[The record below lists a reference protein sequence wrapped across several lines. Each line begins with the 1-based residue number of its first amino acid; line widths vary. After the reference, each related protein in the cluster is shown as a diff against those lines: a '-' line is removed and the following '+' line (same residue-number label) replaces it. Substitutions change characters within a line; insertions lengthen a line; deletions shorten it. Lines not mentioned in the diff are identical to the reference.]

1 MRGGGGSEGP
11 QNPKGTDSGF
21 EGTSNRY
28 KGADSGFEGLRKLRD
43 LVYAG
48 TACDIPGCTI
58 KFDIFIPVLRRAVSR
73 GFVRPDHAAF
83 VEAGLRYGFTL
94 GVPKGAITSLKWR
107 KRVFKNYT
115 SAYNA
120 RAAVTASIG
129 ERITAGR
136 TLVLGAWEDVK
147 PQLDID
153 YDAYFVFPL
162 GAVPKPNQ
170 PAINPDMRPFSDHTK
185 TGFNALMIIMG
196 ILQHSLDVYNQVA
209 YLLKQNYFMY
219 VSDVADAFML
229 IPLAPWL
236 WPFFLFRWFVAEE
249 DVRETT
255 LVHVMAD
262 FGSRAMPGTF
272 KIFLVDCVVQM
283 ARSELIITLP
293 MTVYVDDSAILGP
306 DAPETNREM
315 RAFQF
320 WSTEICGVPWKQVK
334 DRVAARPQYYIGFWW
349 HSATFTRTLD
359 ERKLHAYLD
368 VLATAAEARTLTLQ
382 DRRSVAGKMQRAI
395 MTFPPG
401 AACLLVNCYLLMSGL
416 TLPWQTRRTTK
427 AERSDYEFVHHLLK
441 LNLGRG
447 YYSYDGF
454 APGPE
459 YLSDASK
466 SREYTGGGYVGS
478 DGFADHFVY
487 GTSAARKPIDF
498 IEGDVVV
505 RACMERGE
513 TWRGML
519 IPFGID
525 NSAFQASA
533 AKGRSRAPRLNYHLR
548 KLFSEQILKGYI
560 LQPYWLSSEDNYLAD
575 HLSRG
580 RVQAFLEA
588 LPGSGFLR
596 VSVYDCRFH
605 PDAGR
610 KVVLDDDSDGGGM
623 RALRQ
628 LTDAY
633 SSNTMKDGPARG
645 VGVGGDAQLLSVTY
659 PAGSIFD
666 GLPPE
671 YEDRLD
677 QIMDNRL
684 AVSSRSKMLSG
695 YGRWQRFCEEH
706 GWEPLL
712 PHGFAQRGGRIA
724 AWIVSLVDDTK
735 LVFGSI
741 ATYLW
746 GMRTFHV
753 LQHQPDPVF
762 GVMHWRE
769 FMGGVAVLTAVA
781 GEPRE
786 MVPLQVLTDVLELL
800 WKRDDFASTQLG
812 LILLILLFTFSRTEC
827 PCPKTWNGLQDFDKK
842 QHWTVR
848 DFRMELVHLSGS
860 WVLWIRFKGIKQDKR
875 IERPSAK
882 GGDEWVPDFDVHD
895 GAGRDWVPVGDVS
908 DRPLF
913 SVRAWYVRFI
923 RQLAKERGPDEPMF
937 RARDKERPYTYGC
950 LMADFREVLAAVG
963 ADTKLG
969 PHGLRVLGYNLSKL
983 GNGVDLT
990 VAHGGWLSSG
1000 HSRYER
1006 FSQREVLGVPAGMLG
1021 IASEHGPPDEPR
1033 AINRTRAVRG
1043 IEAQLVPDDFAGE
1056 PGEAAAEPAVN
1067 GALPEDY
1074 RDPLLE
1080 GVVETKHTTRLG
1092 REYSTFR
1099 YKGVTYRSKA
1109 ALWRAVGANIHSDEL
1124 HHPPTPVPSF
1134 PSSSMEREISSV
1146 PPASSKRRIRSPE
1159 PSYVEFDPT
1168 GRCGNP
1174 ACVVPATSSRAPY
1187 HVGLCVF
1194 DLVPRRRRAS
1204 RSTAFGGAHL
1214 GPVT

>member
-1 MRGGGGSEGP
+1 MRGGGGCGGP
-11 QNPKGTDSGF
+11 ENLKGTDSGF
-21 EGTSNRY
+21 EGRHNHKAGPQNFGGT
-28 KGADSGFEGLRKLRD
+28 DSGFEGLQNQSKGTNSGFERLRKLRD

-58 KFDIFIPVLRRAVSR
+58 KFDIFIPVLRRAVGR

-94 GVPKGAITSLKWR
+94 GVPNGATTSLKWR

-129 ERITAGR
+129 ERIATGR

-170 PAINPDMRPFSDHTK
+170 PVDNPAMRPFSDHTK
-185 TGFNALMIIMG
+185 TGLNALMVIMG

-209 YLLKQNYFMY
+209 HLLKQNYFMY

-236 WPFFLFRWFVAEE
+236 WPFFVFRWFEAEG

-255 LVHVMAD
+255 MVHVMAD

-283 ARSELIITLP
+283 ARSELVITLP
-293 MTVYVDDSAILGP
+293 MTVYVDDSALLGP
-306 DAPETNREM
+306 DAVETNLEM
-315 RAFQF
+315 RSFQV
-320 WSTEICGVPWKQVK
+320 WSTQICGVPWKEAK
-334 DRVAARPQYYIGFWW
+334 DRRAARPQFYIGFWW
-349 HSATFTRTLD
+349 HSTTFTRTLD
-359 ERKLHAYLD
+359 ERKLQGYLEI
-368 VLATAAEARTLTLQ
+368 LAAASEARTLTLQ
-382 DRRSVAGKMQRAI
+382 DRRSIAGKMQRAI

-416 TLPWQTRRTTK
+416 TLPWHTRRTTK
-427 AERSDYEFVHHLLK
+427 AERVDYEFVHHLLK

-454 APGPE
+454 AAGPG

-466 SREYTGGGYVGS
+466 SRAFTGGGYVGS
-478 DGFADHFVY
+478 EGFADHFVY

-505 RACMERGE
+505 RACLERGD

-596 VSVYDCRFH
+596 VSLPDCRFH
-605 PDAGR
+605 SEAGR

-628 LTDAY
+628 LTDKY

-645 VGVGGDAQLLSVTY
+645 AGVGGDAQLLSVSY
-659 PAGSIFD
+659 PVGSIFD

-671 YEDRLD
+671 FEDRLD

-684 AVSSRSKMLSG
+684 AVSSRGKMLTG
-695 YGRWQRFCEEH
+695 YGRWQRFCGEH
-706 GWEPLL
+706 NWDPLL

-724 AWIVSLVDDTK
+724 AWVVSLVDDTK

-741 ATYLW
+741 TTYLW

-753 LQHQPDPVF
+753 LQHLPDPVF

-786 MVPLQVLTDVLELL
+786 MVPLKVLTDVLTHL
-800 WKRDDFASTQLG
+800 WECDSFETTQLG
-812 LILLILLFTFSRTEC
+812 FVLLVLFFTFSRTEC

-848 DFRMELVHLSGS
+848 DFRLEEGRSVGS
-860 WVLWIRFKGIKQDKR
+860 WVL
-875 IERPSAK
+875 
-882 GGDEWVPDFDVHD
+882 
-895 GAGRDWVPVGDVS
+895 
-908 DRPLF
+908 
-913 SVRAWYVRFI
+913 
-923 RQLAKERGPDEPMF
+923 
-937 RARDKERPYTYGC
+937 
-950 LMADFREVLAAVG
+950 
-963 ADTKLG
+963 
-969 PHGLRVLGYNLSKL
+969 
-983 GNGVDLT
+983 
-990 VAHGGWLSSG
+990 
-1000 HSRYER
+1000 
-1006 FSQREVLGVPAGMLG
+1006 
-1021 IASEHGPPDEPR
+1021 
-1033 AINRTRAVRG
+1033 
-1043 IEAQLVPDDFAGE
+1043 
-1056 PGEAAAEPAVN
+1056 
-1067 GALPEDY
+1067 
-1074 RDPLLE
+1074 
-1080 GVVETKHTTRLG
+1080 
-1092 REYSTFR
+1092 
-1099 YKGVTYRSKA
+1099 
-1109 ALWRAVGANIHSDEL
+1109 
-1124 HHPPTPVPSF
+1124 
-1134 PSSSMEREISSV
+1134 
-1146 PPASSKRRIRSPE
+1146 
-1159 PSYVEFDPT
+1159 
-1168 GRCGNP
+1168 
-1174 ACVVPATSSRAPY
+1174 
-1187 HVGLCVF
+1187 
-1194 DLVPRRRRAS
+1194 
-1204 RSTAFGGAHL
+1204 
-1214 GPVT
+1214 